1 VSQKKFEPL
10 SGGRFRIEW
19 GIAAIMLA
27 VFAGG
32 LVWFTHGNDN
42 PAFYNPEE
50 MVRVRQVIKGEWDYH
65 RPVLFELTI
74 SIMKQLF
81 HLPDDVQPVAELGR
95 VVSAFYAVASIS
107 SHGVN

>member
-1 VSQKKFEPL
+1 VSQKHFEPL
-10 SGGRFRIEW
+10 SGGRSRIDW
-19 GIAAIMLA
+19 GIAVIMFT

-32 LVWFTHGNDN
+32 LVWFTHGNKN

-50 MVRVRQVIKGEWDYH
+50 MVRVSQVISGEWDYH

-81 HLPDDVQPVAELGR
+81 HVSGDLQPVAELGR
-95 VVSAFYAVASIS
+95 VVSAFYSVA
-107 SHGVN
+107 